1 MHDVPYEGAPFKL
14 GGQEYIVPGLPW
26 SWLETNGTKMEQIT
40 SQPFKEQISFIFD
53 VCYTALKRNYPDI
66 TVRHLKSV
74 LDVPTLTKLV
84 KLVMERSGLA
94 QGEPMPEKG
103 PSALAI

>member
-1 MHDVPYEGAPFKL
+1 MQDILYEGTPFRL

-26 SWLETNGTKMEQIT
+26 AWLEVNGKKMEGIT
-40 SQPFKEQISFIFD
+40 SKPFKDQIGFIFD
-53 VCYTALKRNYPDI
+53 VCHTALRRNYPDI
-66 TVRHLKSV
+66 TVIQLKEW

-94 QGEPMPEKG
+94 QGEPLPERA
-103 PSALAI
+103 PNASAT